1 MDKERGS
8 IWELFKAN
16 VFYFLSLFI
25 ILALAHYGPRMISF
39 LILFTG
45 KRWLSGVEEIMWV
58 ISVVNFLSILIMLV
72 VIVLILRSVIEKI
85 LEPELEW
92 GQASMYNTPI
102 DVIFKIIVRV
112 LVASWAIRII
122 YAVISAIF
130 LLKVDTSVGPLVIVT
145 ITSIITGLYVI
156 ITITI
161 QYIQALQPGLY
172 ALDTFKTAI
181 SIVIINLVPMLINYA
196 VALLILVVGALTFG
210 VGLIVAIP
218 IAVIY
223 MTKNMIAYC
232 AKAGITYQE
241 YDFLEMG
248 YESY

>member
-8 IWELFKAN
+8 IWKLFKAN
-16 VFYFLSLFI
+16 VFYFLSLLI
-25 ILALAHYGPRMISF
+25 IFALAHYGPVMIKI
-39 LILFTG
+39 LILITG
-45 KRWLSGVEEIMWV
+45 KGWVSDVEELEWV

-92 GQASMYNTPI
+92 GQAAMYNTPF
-102 DVIFKIIVRV
+102 DVIFKIIVRA
-112 LVASWAIRII
+112 LVASWAIRLI
-122 YAVISAIF
+122 YVVISVIF
-130 LLKVDTSVGPLVIVT
+130 LLNVDTGPLVTVT
-145 ITSIITGLYVI
+145 IISILTGLYVI

-172 ALDTFKTAI
+172 ALDTFKKAI
-181 SIVIINLVPMLINYA
+181 SIVISNLVPILINC
-196 VALLILVVGALTFG
+196 VVTSLILAVGALTFG

-223 MTKNMIAYC
+223 VTKNMIAYC